1 MACLVATG
9 AGALIT
15 ALLSKAGGSPNDS
28 FGAGVNRFADEI
40 GQLIPL
46 VIALHDK
53 QLGSPNDSFGF
64 DINRF
69 ADEMGQL
76 IPLVIGEMVNAPC
89 DCERA
94 IEGRAVAERASAR

>member
-1 MACLVATG
+1 LRAEIVIACPVATG
-9 AGALIT
+9 VGALIT

-46 VIALHDK
+46 VI
-53 QLGSPNDSFGF
+53 
-64 DINRF
+64 
-69 ADEMGQL
+69 
-76 IPLVIGEMVNAPC
+76 GEVVNSPC

-94 IEGRAVAERASAR
+94 IEGSAVAERSSAR